1 MLAPRS
7 LSLILALVASAA
19 LVACSSSSYEME
31 IEPSLVNC
39 TGVGPTLCLHTTVD
53 GETRYMHSSI
63 EGFEFEWCKRA
74 RLLVRE
80 EPVLNPPADGSS
92 IRYILDDVIEQVEVP
107 GHEMTLT
114 IFDAWQLSDGE
125 ITALDF
131 VPRCH
136 LDDTEPC
143 DQLRAA
149 LEDPTV
155 DRVEATFLCEE
166 GEAVPLLIDVVEPAD

>member
-1 MLAPRS
+1 MFVRRPFAL
-7 LSLILALVASAA
+7 LVTLVASAA
-19 LVACSSSSYEME
+19 LAACSSSSYEME
-31 IEPSLVNC
+31 IEPSLANC
-39 TGVGPTLCLHTTVD
+39 TGVGPTLCLQTTVD
-53 GETRYMHSSI
+53 GETRNMHSSI

-92 IRYILDDVIEQVEVP
+92 IRYVLDEAIERVEVP

-114 IFDAWQLSDGE
+114 IFDEWQLSDGK
-125 ITALDF
+125 ITALGF

-149 LEDPTV
+149 LEDPSV
-155 DRVEATFLCEE
+155 DRVDATFLCEE
-166 GEAVPLLIDVVEPAD
+166 DEAVPLLIDVVEPAE